1 MTEAAIV
8 PQSDAVTS
16 PVRAAG
22 SRLDILILD
31 DNEFDRRRIARLANQ
46 IGVDLRIVNIPGLT
60 ELPDALDKTRFDL
73 AFVDYRL
80 AEGDGLDALRQIRS
94 HPGNASAAVIM
105 VAGEPL
111 TDVII
116 RAVQGGCDDF
126 IDKESLS
133 PEFLRDTIHK
143 ALTRSIERINSGYD
157 DTLHTATAEILDGL
171 ADSCFNQMRP
181 VLSRMLRDVRHLR
194 RANHFE
200 ANDYENARL
209 SRIEASCMN
218 LWRFL
223 AEMDAYRDSWHKRL
237 N

>member
-1 MTEAAIV
+1 MTEAAIADPAPNV
-8 PQSDAVTS
+8 PTPN
-16 PVRAAG
+16 PVPG
-22 SRLDILILD
+22 SHLNILILD

-46 IGVDLRIVNIPGLT
+46 IGIDLHVDNISGLQD
-60 ELPDALDKTRFDL
+60 LPATLDKTRFDI

-80 AEGDGLDALRQIRS
+80 AEGDGLDALRTIRT
-94 HPGNASAAVIM
+94 HPANASTAVIM

-116 RAVQGGCDDF
+116 RAVKGGCDDF
-126 IDKESLS
+126 IDKEDLS
-133 PEFLRDTIHK
+133 PEFLRDAVHK
-143 ALTRSIERINSGYD
+143 ALTRSLDRINSGFD
-157 DTLHTATAEILDGL
+157 DDLHSATTEILDGL
-171 ADSCFNQMRP
+171 AESCFNQMRP

-209 SRIEASCMN
+209 SRIEASCMS

-223 AEMDAYRDSWHKRL
+223 AEMDAYRESWSQRTH
-237 N
+237 